1 MTFRPDEKA
10 WKDLVH
16 PAPVAATADQGKA
29 ARRLMTDDGFNIG
42 ILYRGNRTPY
52 QPAVGANQHRSVGA
66 GEGLRAMSKT
76 PGTPKVANLNDLL
89 AVAYQIEIDA
99 VDRYKL
105 LADQMETHNNPE
117 LVKVFRDLARAE
129 GIHGEE
135 IRRLAGDFDVAA
147 HAREI
152 AKFERSESPE
162 EAELGSAHYLMTP
175 WHALQLS
182 LAGEKRALA
191 YFTSIVETA
200 KDPKVKEMAAELVE
214 EEAEHVNLVHR
225 LLRRYP
231 KPGENWADDL
241 DPPVSQE

>member
-1 MTFRPDEKA
+1 MS
-10 WKDLVH
+10 
-16 PAPVAATADQGKA
+16 KA
-29 ARRLMTDDGFNIG
+29 A
-42 ILYRGNRTPY
+42 GN
-52 QPAVGANQHRSVGA
+52 
-66 GEGLRAMSKT
+66 
-76 PGTPKVANLNDLL
+76 PKVASLNDLL
-89 AVAYQIEIDA
+89 AIAYQIEIDA
-99 VDRYKL
+99 VERYNL

-135 IRRLAGDFDVAA
+135 IRRLAGDFDIVA
-147 HAREI
+147 HARRI

-162 EAELGSAHYLMTP
+162 EADLTSAHYMMTP

-182 LAGEKRALA
+182 LDGEKRALA

-200 KDPKVKEMAAELVE
+200 KDPKVKAMAAELVE

-231 KPGENWADDL
+231 PPSDSWADDM

>member
-1 MTFRPDEKA
+1 
-10 WKDLVH
+10 
-16 PAPVAATADQGKA
+16 
-29 ARRLMTDDGFNIG
+29 
-42 ILYRGNRTPY
+42 
-52 QPAVGANQHRSVGA
+52 
-66 GEGLRAMSKT
+66 MSKS
-76 PGTPKVANLNDLL
+76 PSTPKVANLNDLL

-99 VDRYKL
+99 VDRYNL

-135 IRRLAGDFDVAA
+135 IRRLAGDFDIAA
-147 HAREI
+147 HARAI

-182 LAGEKRALA
+182 LAGEERALA

-200 KDPKVKEMAAELVE
+200 KDPKVKEMASELME
-214 EEAEHVNLVHR
+214 EEAEHVQLVHR

-231 KPGENWADDL
+231 KPSDTWADDL

>member
-1 MTFRPDEKA
+1 
-10 WKDLVH
+10 
-16 PAPVAATADQGKA
+16 
-29 ARRLMTDDGFNIG
+29 
-42 ILYRGNRTPY
+42 
-52 QPAVGANQHRSVGA
+52 
-66 GEGLRAMSKT
+66 MSKA
-76 PGTPKVANLNDLL
+76 PGAPKIANLNDLL

-99 VDRYKL
+99 VDRYNL

-117 LVKVFRDLARAE
+117 LVKIFRDLARAE

-135 IRRLAGDFDVAA
+135 IRRLAGDFDVVA

-152 AKFERSESPE
+152 AKFKRSESPE
-162 EAELGSAHYLMTP
+162 EADLSSAHYLMTP

-182 LAGEKRALA
+182 LAGEERALA

-200 KDPKVKEMAAELVE
+200 KDEKVKAMAAELVE
-214 EEAEHVNLVHR
+214 EEAEHVQLVHR

-231 KPGENWADDL
+231 KPDKNWADDL

>member
-1 MTFRPDEKA
+1 MS
-10 WKDLVH
+10 
-16 PAPVAATADQGKA
+16 KA
-29 ARRLMTDDGFNIG
+29 ADN
-42 ILYRGNRTPY
+42 
-52 QPAVGANQHRSVGA
+52 
-66 GEGLRAMSKT
+66 
-76 PGTPKVANLNDLL
+76 PKISNLNDLL

-99 VDRYKL
+99 VERYKL
-105 LADQMETHNNPE
+105 LADQMETHNNPD

-135 IRRLAGDFDVAA
+135 IRRLAGNFDVAA
-147 HAREI
+147 HARQI
-152 AKFERSESPE
+152 AKFGRSESPE
-162 EAELGSAHYLMTP
+162 EADLGSAHYMMTP

-200 KDPKVKEMAAELVE
+200 KDPKVKTLAAELVE

-225 LLRRYP
+225 LLLRYP
-231 KPGENWADDL
+231 KPSENWAEDM

>member
-1 MTFRPDEKA
+1 
-10 WKDLVH
+10 
-16 PAPVAATADQGKA
+16 
-29 ARRLMTDDGFNIG
+29 
-42 ILYRGNRTPY
+42 
-52 QPAVGANQHRSVGA
+52 
-66 GEGLRAMSKT
+66 MSKA
-76 PGTPKVANLNDLL
+76 PSDPKVANLNDLL

-99 VDRYKL
+99 VDRYNL

-117 LVKVFRDLARAE
+117 LVKIFRDLARAE

-135 IRRLAGDFDVAA
+135 IRRLAGDFDVVA

-152 AKFERSESPE
+152 AKFKRSESPE
-162 EAELGSAHYLMTP
+162 EADLSSAHYLMTP

-182 LAGEKRALA
+182 LAGEERALA

-200 KDPKVKEMAAELVE
+200 KDEKVKAMAAELVE
-214 EEAEHVNLVHR
+214 EEAEHVQLVHR

-231 KPGENWADDL
+231 KPDKNWADDL

>member
-1 MTFRPDEKA
+1 
-10 WKDLVH
+10 
-16 PAPVAATADQGKA
+16 
-29 ARRLMTDDGFNIG
+29 
-42 ILYRGNRTPY
+42 
-52 QPAVGANQHRSVGA
+52 
-66 GEGLRAMSKT
+66 MSKT
-76 PGTPKVANLNDLL
+76 SSNPKVADLNDLL

-99 VDRYKL
+99 VERYNL
-105 LADQMETHNNPE
+105 LADQMEVHNNPE

-147 HAREI
+147 HARKI

-162 EAELGSAHYLMTP
+162 EADLGSAHYLMTP

-182 LAGEKRALA
+182 LKGEERALA

-200 KDPKVKEMAAELVE
+200 KDPKVKAMATELVE

-231 KPGENWADDL
+231 QPGDSWAEDL
-241 DPPVSQE
+241 DPPAAQE

>member
-1 MTFRPDEKA
+1 
-10 WKDLVH
+10 
-16 PAPVAATADQGKA
+16 
-29 ARRLMTDDGFNIG
+29 
-42 ILYRGNRTPY
+42 
-52 QPAVGANQHRSVGA
+52 
-66 GEGLRAMSKT
+66 MSKVA
-76 PGTPKVANLNDLL
+76 GSPKVANLNDLL

-99 VDRYKL
+99 VERYNL

-135 IRRLAGDFDVAA
+135 IRRLAGDFDVVA
-147 HAREI
+147 HALQI
-152 AKFERSESPE
+152 AKFQKSESPE
-162 EAELGSAHYLMTP
+162 QADLGSAHYLMTP

-182 LAGEKRALA
+182 LKGEERALA

-200 KDPKVKEMAAELVE
+200 KDPKVKAMAAELVE

-231 KPGENWADDL
+231 QPSESWAEDL